1 MYKNLFNYFIPNTK
15 HNITAQQI
23 KDATNSVTVKAIAL

>member
-1 MYKNLFNYFIPNTK
+1 MLYFIPNTK

-23 KDATNSVTVKAIAL
+23 KDATNIVTVKAIAL